1 MHKGISMK
9 RAINRGGGQNKLNFP
24 FILKLKQQFQRFRLK
39 KRLLRHYAQTFPQ
52 CANLAFCFQSKIK
65 SFGNLAEKIP

>member
-39 KRLLRHYAQTFPQ
+39 KRLNSRLLHYVQKLTPPLSYK
-52 CANLAFCFQSKIK
+52 NRYSSIRPL
-65 SFGNLAEKIP
+65 

>member
-9 RAINRGGGQNKLNFP
+9 RAINGGGGQNKLNFP

-39 KRLLRHYAQTFPQ
+39 KRLNSRLLHYVQKLTPPLSYKNRYSSIQ
-52 CANLAFCFQSKIK
+52 PL
-65 SFGNLAEKIP
+65 

>member
-9 RAINRGGGQNKLNFP
+9 RAINRGGGGTNKLNFP

-39 KRLLRHYAQTFPQ
+39 KRLNSRLLHYVQKLTPPLSYKNRYSSIQ
-52 CANLAFCFQSKIK
+52 PL
-65 SFGNLAEKIP
+65 

>member
-9 RAINRGGGQNKLNFP
+9 RAINREGGQNKLNFP

-39 KRLLRHYAQTFPQ
+39 KRLNSRLLHYVQKLTPPLSYK
-52 CANLAFCFQSKIK
+52 NRYSSIRPL
-65 SFGNLAEKIP
+65 

>member
-9 RAINRGGGQNKLNFP
+9 RAINWGGGGQNKLNFP

-39 KRLLRHYAQTFPQ
+39 KRLNSRLLHYVQKLTPPLSYKNRYSSIQ
-52 CANLAFCFQSKIK
+52 PL
-65 SFGNLAEKIP
+65 